1 MRFLFPVILSL
12 ALPVFSGFCQ
22 DVPETPNLGED
33 ILSQK
38 IPGQGY
44 LESDGLASTQPLKG
58 IQGVKAPPLGV
69 KSWIQLPEGK
79 ETIDISDYEGR
90 TVVMLLFQS
99 TCEAC
104 HKRAFPTLKM
114 LVEKFGDREQL
125 AFLAIQTPFED
136 FSDNTESKLQ
146 STADEFGLTI
156 PFGHLA
162 KTPGFYSINAA
173 YKTGGTPWWIIV
185 NPVGI
190 VDYNGFYLNPDIA
203 VDNLEKILA
212 GKSLE

>member
-1 MRFLFPVILSL
+1 MRFLPSVILSL
-12 ALPVFSGFCQ
+12 ALPVFSGFGQ
-22 DVPETPNLGED
+22 EIPGTHFLGED
-33 ILSQK
+33 IPSQK
-38 IPGQGY
+38 IPGQSY
-44 LESDGLASTQPLKG
+44 LESDGLPSTPSIKG

-79 ETIDISDYEGR
+79 ETIDISDYQGK

-104 HKRAFPTLKM
+104 RKRAFPTLKM
-114 LVEKFGDREQL
+114 LVKKFGDREKL

-146 STADEFGLTI
+146 SAADEFDLTI
-156 PFGHLA
+156 PLGHLA

-212 GKSLE
+212 GNSPE

>member
-1 MRFLFPVILSL
+1 MRFLPSVILSL
-12 ALPVFSGFCQ
+12 ALPVFSGFGQ
-22 DVPETPNLGED
+22 DIPGTHSLGED
-33 ILSQK
+33 IPGQK

-44 LESDGLASTQPLKG
+44 LESDGLPSTPPIKG

-69 KSWIQLPEGK
+69 KNWIQLPEGK
-79 ETIDISDYEGR
+79 ETIDISDYQGK
-90 TVVMLLFQS
+90 TVVMLLFQT

-104 HKRAFPTLKM
+104 RKRAFPTLKM
-114 LVEKFGDREQL
+114 LVKKFGDREKL

-146 STADEFGLTI
+146 SAADEFDLTI
-156 PFGHLA
+156 PLGHLA

-212 GKSLE
+212 GNSPE

>member
-1 MRFLFPVILSL
+1 MRFLPSVILCL
-12 ALPVFSGFCQ
+12 ALPVSSGFGQ
-22 DVPETPNLGED
+22 DLLGTDILGED
-33 ILSQK
+33 IPSQE
-38 IPGQGY
+38 IPGQNY
-44 LESDGLASTQPLKG
+44 LETDGLTSTEPSKG

-69 KSWIQLPEGK
+69 KNWIQLPEGK
-79 ETIDISDYEGR
+79 EIIDVSDYQGK

-114 LVEKFGDREQL
+114 LVEKFGDREKL

-146 STADEFGLTI
+146 PTADEFGLTI

-162 KTPGFYSINAA
+162 KTPGFHSVNAA

-185 NPVGI
+185 NPDGI
-190 VDYNGFYLNPDIA
+190 VEYNGFYLNPDIA
-203 VDNLEKILA
+203 VENLEKILA
-212 GKSLE
+212 GEPIE

>member
-1 MRFLFPVILSL
+1 MRFLPSVILCL
-12 ALPVFSGFCQ
+12 ALPVSPGFGQ
-22 DVPETPNLGED
+22 DLLETDVLGED
-33 ILSQK
+33 IPSQE
-38 IPGQGY
+38 IPGQNY
-44 LESDGLASTQPLKG
+44 LEIDGLTSTEPSKG

-69 KSWIQLPEGK
+69 KNWIQLPEGK
-79 ETIDISDYEGR
+79 EIIDVSDYQGK

-114 LVEKFGDREQL
+114 LVEKFGGREKL

-146 STADEFGLTI
+146 PTADEFGLTI

-162 KTPGFYSINAA
+162 KTPGFHSVNAA
-173 YKTGGTPWWIIV
+173 YNTGGTPWWIIV
-185 NPVGI
+185 NPDGI
-190 VDYNGFYLNPDIA
+190 VEYNGFYLNPDIA
-203 VDNLEKILA
+203 VENLEKILA
-212 GKSLE
+212 GEPLE